1 MNGLQL
7 IVKCKSAN
15 HIFNALYIKFFK
27 INRKVQIETNA
38 DMQQKVIKT
47 YLNFTVLFI
56 NLIPLKITSH
66 AIKCLLSPLWFY
78 YLMNNIITQKLT

>member
-47 YLNFTVLFI
+47 
-56 NLIPLKITSH
+56 
-66 AIKCLLSPLWFY
+66 
-78 YLMNNIITQKLT
+78 